1 MTLPLKAEAERIVSE
16 RGWLPQLPPDLRAEV
31 LQRSVLRGFA
41 AGEPVYHLGGPPG
54 GIYGL
59 VSGTVSISI
68 APAGTTPRLVLLG
81 VPGHWTGEACFLT
94 RQPRRAEV
102 RAVVD
107 TTMLHLPLEAMDQ
120 MAAAHPEASQHF
132 AMILM
137 MSVEFLLRV
146 IHDLQK
152 PEADRRIAS
161 VLQRSTWIGDVPI
174 PLAQSELAV
183 MANVSRKQVNGALKR
198 FAEAGWLQR
207 SYRAITIRDVEAL
220 RRLADGDG
228 DGAD

>member
-1 MTLPLKAEAERIVSE
+1 
-16 RGWLPQLPPDLRAEV
+16 
-31 LQRSVLRGFA
+31 
-41 AGEPVYHLGGPPG
+41 
-54 GIYGL
+54 
-59 VSGTVSISI
+59 
-68 APAGTTPRLVLLG
+68 
-81 VPGHWTGEACFLT
+81 
-94 RQPRRAEV
+94 
-102 RAVVD
+102 
-107 TTMLHLPLEAMDQ
+107 MLHLPLEVMDQ
-120 MAAAHPEASQHF
+120 IAADRPEASQHF

-198 FAEAGWLQR
+198 FAAAGWLQR

-228 DGAD
+228 AD